1 MKGDPILYVRRGCN
15 WCREA
20 RNFFATHGISMDIR
34 DVDEDYVHLKRLTE
48 VSGQA
53 NTPTFELDDFIIS
66 DFNVAELIEE
76 LDEFPYIK
84 SKLGIQDDEPLG

>member
-1 MKGDPILYVRRGCN
+1 MKGDPILYVRPGCQ

-20 RNFFATHGISMDIR
+20 RNFFSTHGVSMEIR

-53 NTPTFELDDFIIS
+53 NTPTFEMDDFLVT
-66 DFNVAELIEE
+66 DFNVDELIDE
-76 LDEFPYIK
+76 LDERPDIK
-84 SKLGIQDDEPLG
+84 SHLGILDDERAG